1 MLRSLLQGTKTD
13 ITLFVV
19 DWLLPKHLNYQTRIG
34 PWGIIFGSLIILFEI
49 RRRLSLTISIESK
62 QISTSHMRDHKVYQP
77 KFNHDRIT

>member
-19 DWLLPKHLNYQTRIG
+19 DWLIPKHLNYQTRIET
-34 PWGIIFGSLIILFEI
+34 WIIIFGSLIILFEI

-62 QISTSHMRDHKVYQP
+62 QISLL
-77 KFNHDRIT
+77 I

>member
-19 DWLLPKHLNYQTRIG
+19 DWLIPKHLNYQTRIET
-34 PWGIIFGSLIILFEI
+34 WRIIFGSLIVLFEI

-62 QISTSHMRDHKVYQP
+62 QISLL
-77 KFNHDRIT
+77 I

>member
-19 DWLLPKHLNYQTRIG
+19 DWLIPKHLNCQTRIET
-34 PWGIIFGSLIILFEI
+34 WRIIFGSFIVLFEI

-62 QISTSHMRDHKVYQP
+62 QISLL
-77 KFNHDRIT
+77 I

>member
-19 DWLLPKHLNYQTRIG
+19 DWLIPKHLNYQTRIET
-34 PWGIIFGSLIILFEI
+34 WRIIFGSLIVLFKI

-62 QISTSHMRDHKVYQP
+62 QISLL
-77 KFNHDRIT
+77 I

>member
-34 PWGIIFGSLIILFEI
+34 TWRIIFGSLIVLFEI

-62 QISTSHMRDHKVYQP
+62 QISLL
-77 KFNHDRIT
+77 I

>member
-19 DWLLPKHLNYQTRIG
+19 DWLIPKHLNYQTRIET
-34 PWGIIFGSLIILFEI
+34 WIIIFGSLIVLFEI

-62 QISTSHMRDHKVYQP
+62 QISLL
-77 KFNHDRIT
+77 I

>member
-19 DWLLPKHLNYQTRIG
+19 DWLLPKHLNYQTRIET
-34 PWGIIFGSLIILFEI
+34 WRIIFGSLIVLFEI

-62 QISTSHMRDHKVYQP
+62 
-77 KFNHDRIT
+77 

>member
-19 DWLLPKHLNYQTRIG
+19 DWLLPKHLNYQTRVG
-34 PWGIIFGSLIILFEI
+34 TWRIIFGSLIVLFEI

-62 QISTSHMRDHKVYQP
+62 QISLL
-77 KFNHDRIT
+77 I

>member
-34 PWGIIFGSLIILFEI
+34 IWRIIFGSLIVLFEI

-62 QISTSHMRDHKVYQP
+62 QISLL
-77 KFNHDRIT
+77 I